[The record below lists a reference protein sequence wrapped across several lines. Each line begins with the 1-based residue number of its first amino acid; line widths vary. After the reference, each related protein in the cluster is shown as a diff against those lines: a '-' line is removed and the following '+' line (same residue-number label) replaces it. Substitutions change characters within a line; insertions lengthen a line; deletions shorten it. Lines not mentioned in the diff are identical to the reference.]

1 MLLNFADRLVS
12 ADQLKTVKGGYDGTA
27 SNDTTSNGTRS
38 SGGTSTSNNPDGN
51 PGSSQDCYGVW
62 WNFPGPPAYIT
73 RTCSGGY

>member
-1 MLLNFADRLVS
+1 MLLNFADKLVS

-27 SNDTTSNGTRS
+27 SNDTTSSGTS
-38 SGGTSTSNNPDGN
+38 SGSGSTSNF
-51 PGSSQDCYGVW
+51 PGPGASQDCYGVW